1 MNMLTELCGYL
12 RNYFEREKKLGDFV
26 IDHGV
31 ISANVDLDLL
41 ENQYIRI
48 VGSLLNDGVYQ
59 FKAAGIEGLAD
70 EAFNGAIW
78 SLAIPK
84 VIIDLSAEI
93 DVWKAKYG
101 GVDSAAMSPFSSES
115 FGGYS
120 YTKSQGYAN
129 TGGGMLTDWQSL
141 FASRL
146 APWRKI

>member
-1 MNMLTELCGYL
+1 MLNELCGYL
-12 RNYFEREKKLGDFV
+12 RNYFEEKIYAGDFT
-26 IDHGV
+26 IESGI
-31 ISANVDLDLL
+31 ISGSITMDLL

-48 VGSLLNDGVYQ
+48 VGSRLNDGVYQ
-59 FKAAGIEGLAD
+59 YKSAGITGLSD
-70 EAFNGAIW
+70 ETFNGAVW

-84 VIIDLSAEI
+84 EVIAIDAEI
-93 DVWKAKYG
+93 DAWQAKYG

-120 YTKSQGYAN
+120 YTKAQGFAS

-146 APWRKI
+146 SQWRKI